1 MGEVAEKLFSLL
13 LRGESSGESSLK
25 GVSKK
30 NLMVLPLYIREKE
43 RYDESVVEIYI
54 YFFFLVDVFND

>member
-1 MGEVAEKLFSLL
+1 MEKLFSLL